1 MEELLLQENV
11 VNCEG
16 NNVGGMGIEACPFDW
31 DRITAVIYTKPSF
44 IIDEAVTLDY
54 INENVQQGNF
64 HIVNGYDSFTSTT
77 PDPNINTVEGSGYQ
91 QVMGEMPTSYT
102 GVLNVGVER
111 WKALRTLNGK
121 DKFNAILV
129 DVAGNII
136 YTKTKAGASK
146 GFGLKMLFT
155 GMYKGK
161 EGNNPSSQ
169 TQMLQFSQIKE
180 MERMT
185 YITSENLDFDPSDLN
200 DWNPINIV
208 FVPAVAGGSTLQFS
222 AKLVDNSH
230 NLLGL
235 AIANLRVTKT
245 AVGST
250 AVITPTLLAYNS
262 TSNLYTLTLP
272 TPVTASGDVY
282 EIKLYDATLQSEI
295 IKVSDVL
302 YGGEATIVIS

>member
-31 DRITAVIYTKPSF
+31 DRITAVIYTRPSF
-44 IIDEAVTLDY
+44 VIDEAVTLDY
-54 INENVQQGNF
+54 INANVQQGNF

-200 DWNPINIV
+200 DWNPVNITIL
-208 FVPAVAGGSTLQFS
+208 PATVGGSSLQFK
-222 AKLVDNSH
+222 AMLVDNTH
-230 NLLGL
+230 PVLGL
-235 AIANLRVTKT
+235 TLANLKVTKT
-245 AVGST
+245 FLGSS
-250 AVITPTLLAYNS
+250 AVITPTSIAYNAS
-262 TSNLYTLTLP
+262 TQIYTLVMP
-272 TPVTASGDVY
+272 TPVFAAGFVFDILLFDT
-282 EIKLYDATLQSEI
+282 TLQSEI

-302 YGGEATIVIS
+302 YGGEATVTVV